1 MEEEMFCY
9 IHEGGELV
17 KTAVGSVEYKG
28 GRTNCSVVSKNISQ
42 SEFVSKV
49 CGVLNLDS
57 NSIKLEF
64 TVKFDPSCLLPLHN
78 DGDIV
83 NMFKFNDMFCHVYIS
98 HCTECGDD
106 FIALLVAQPPL
117 LLQTQLMFPLL
128 ASPHY
133 TSLMSRPQFSSG
145 HTFPNASEFRDAIYL
160 MSLAGKFRYSYKRNS
175 PKHMTVV
182 CTIEDCPW
190 KITAR
195 AIGDSNIVQVHTF
208 RNVHNHC
215 LEDVVLSQPLVRSTR
230 ASLVIDDVIR
240 STPEYQPRQICKDFV
255 RQHGIQLTYLQAWQM
270 KEKAKE
276 RIYGQPKNYY
286 KLLPWMCERMLAT
299 NPGSSV
305 ELSYSNDDHFEK
317 LFVAHSISIE
327 GFVRGCRPIIA
338 IDSAHMS
345 GPYGGALFSAT
356 SYDANDSMF
365 LLAFGVM
372 SSENYEDW
380 LWFLEKL
387 KIVVGNKE
395 VIIISDRHH
404 ALLRSVPEVFGIE
417 NHAYCYRHLKENFS
431 SFLSKHNTRGNK
443 GKENALQFLDSIA
456 YGRLEH
462 DYNVSMVELKKY
474 NEALATWV
482 EENAPHHWAMSKFPK
497 QRWDKMTTNL
507 AESFN
512 AWLRIERHH
521 SICNF
526 LLEHMSKLA
535 SMLVKHQEESKNWKG
550 CIGPKIEAKVQEN
563 IAKGA
568 VYPVTPFKNGVF
580 GVCIGRALLNVDILN
595 HTCTCRG
602 WQMLGI
608 SYEHATAV
616 IISIGQNVTDFVDD
630 CYKYPMQELIYG
642 GSFSGIETHDM
653 PTVDDDGLVRS
664 ITGEV
669 FFSLKPPHTKRPPGR
684 PRKKRIES
692 QFQDKRPVYCS
703 RCHMSGHNRK
713 TCKNP
718 LP

>member
-1 MEEEMFCY
+1 
-9 IHEGGELV
+9 
-17 KTAVGSVEYKG
+17 
-28 GRTNCSVVSKNISQ
+28 
-42 SEFVSKV
+42 
-49 CGVLNLDS
+49 
-57 NSIKLEF
+57 
-64 TVKFDPSCLLPLHN
+64 
-78 DGDIV
+78 
-83 NMFKFNDMFCHVYIS
+83 
-98 HCTECGDD
+98 
-106 FIALLVAQPPL
+106 
-117 LLQTQLMFPLL
+117 
-128 ASPHY
+128 
-133 TSLMSRPQFSSG
+133 
-145 HTFPNASEFRDAIYL
+145 
-160 MSLAGKFRYSYKRNS
+160 
-175 PKHMTVV
+175 
-182 CTIEDCPW
+182 
-190 KITAR
+190 
-195 AIGDSNIVQVHTF
+195 
-208 RNVHNHC
+208 
-215 LEDVVLSQPLVRSTR
+215 
-230 ASLVIDDVIR
+230 
-240 STPEYQPRQICKDFV
+240 
-255 RQHGIQLTYLQAWQM
+255 M

-276 RIYGQPKNYY
+276 CIYGQPKNYY
-286 KLLPWMCERMLAT
+286 KLLPWMCERMIAT

-305 ELSYSNDDHFEK
+305 KLSYSDDDHFEK
-317 LFVAHSISIE
+317 LFIAHSISIE
-327 GFVRGCRPIIA
+327 GFVRGCQPIIA

-356 SYDANDSMF
+356 AYDANDSMF
-365 LLAFGVM
+365 PLAFGVI

-387 KIVVGNKE
+387 KIVMGNKE
-395 VIIISDRHH
+395 VIIISDRHP

-462 DYNVSMVELKKY
+462 DYNVSMFELQKY

-507 AESFN
+507 AELFN
-512 AWLRIERHH
+512 AWLQIERHH

-535 SMLVKHQEESKNWKG
+535 STLVKHQEESKNWKG
-550 CIGPKIEAKVQEN
+550 CIRPKIEAKVQEN

-568 VYPVTPFKNGVF
+568 VYLVTPFMNGVF
-580 GVCIGRALLNVDILN
+580 RVCIERALLNVDILN
-595 HTCTCRG
+595 RTCTCRG

-608 SYEHATAV
+608 PCEHATAV
-616 IISIGQNVTDFVDD
+616 IISIGQNVTHFIDD

-642 GSFSGIETHDM
+642 GSFSSIETHDM

-669 FFSLKPPHTKRPPGR
+669 FFSLKPPHTKRAPGR

-692 QFQDKRPVYCS
+692 QFQDKRTIYYS
-703 RCHMSGHNRK
+703 RCHMSDHNRK

>member
-1 MEEEMFCY
+1 
-9 IHEGGELV
+9 
-17 KTAVGSVEYKG
+17 
-28 GRTNCSVVSKNISQ
+28 
-42 SEFVSKV
+42 
-49 CGVLNLDS
+49 
-57 NSIKLEF
+57 
-64 TVKFDPSCLLPLHN
+64 
-78 DGDIV
+78 
-83 NMFKFNDMFCHVYIS
+83 
-98 HCTECGDD
+98 
-106 FIALLVAQPPL
+106 
-117 LLQTQLMFPLL
+117 
-128 ASPHY
+128 
-133 TSLMSRPQFSSG
+133 
-145 HTFPNASEFRDAIYL
+145 
-160 MSLAGKFRYSYKRNS
+160 
-175 PKHMTVV
+175 MTVV

-215 LEDVVLSQPLVRSTR
+215 LEDVALSQPLVRSTH
-230 ASLVIDDVIR
+230 ASLLIDDVIR

-255 RQHGIQLTYLQAWQM
+255 RQHDIQLTYLQTWQI

-299 NPGSSV
+299 NPGLSV
-305 ELSYSNDDHFEK
+305 ELSYSDDDHFEK

-338 IDSAHMS
+338 IDSTHMS

-356 SYDANDSMF
+356 AYDANDSMF
-365 LLAFGVM
+365 SLAFGVM

-395 VIIISDRHH
+395 VIIISDRHPT
-404 ALLRSVPEVFGIE
+404 LLRSVPKVFGIE
-417 NHAYCYRHLKENFS
+417 NHACCYRHLKENFS

-443 GKENALQFLDSIA
+443 GKEDALQFLDSIV
-456 YGRLEH
+456 YGRLEY
-462 DYNVSMVELKKY
+462 DYNVSMFELKKY
-474 NEALATWV
+474 NEALAIWV

-507 AESFN
+507 VESFN

-563 IAKGA
+563 ITKGA

-580 GVCIGRALLNVDILN
+580 GMFIPVCENNLWHVHVVNFAAGRVEILSSLPLRRGNNISAAMRRLSMTLHKALHAYRIHMDADVSSFVHVQPHLLQQLNGSDCGVLILKFMEFWN
-595 HTCTCRG
+595 G
-602 WQMLGI
+602 
-608 SYEHATAV
+608 ATLTTSVAEDKTNMYRL
-616 IISIGQNVTDFVDD
+616 Q
-630 CYKYPMQELIYG
+630 
-642 GSFSGIETHDM
+642 
-653 PTVDDDGLVRS
+653 LVLQLVLNERNS
-664 ITGEV
+664 VRDTIMV
-669 FFSLKPPHTKRPPGR
+669 A
-684 PRKKRIES
+684 
-692 QFQDKRPVYCS
+692 
-703 RCHMSGHNRK
+703 CH
-713 TCKNP
+713 
-718 LP
+718 L

>member
-1 MEEEMFCY
+1 
-9 IHEGGELV
+9 
-17 KTAVGSVEYKG
+17 
-28 GRTNCSVVSKNISQ
+28 
-42 SEFVSKV
+42 
-49 CGVLNLDS
+49 
-57 NSIKLEF
+57 
-64 TVKFDPSCLLPLHN
+64 
-78 DGDIV
+78 
-83 NMFKFNDMFCHVYIS
+83 
-98 HCTECGDD
+98 
-106 FIALLVAQPPL
+106 
-117 LLQTQLMFPLL
+117 
-128 ASPHY
+128 
-133 TSLMSRPQFSSG
+133 
-145 HTFPNASEFRDAIYL
+145 
-160 MSLAGKFRYSYKRNS
+160 
-175 PKHMTVV
+175 MTIV

-190 KITAR
+190 KITTR
-195 AIGDSNIVQVHTF
+195 SIGDSNIVQVHTF

-365 LLAFGVM
+365 PLAFGVM

-395 VIIISDRHH
+395 
-404 ALLRSVPEVFGIE
+404 
-417 NHAYCYRHLKENFS
+417 ENFS

-462 DYNVSMVELKKY
+462 DYNVSMFELKKY

-580 GVCIGRALLNVDILN
+580 GWHHLVAFF
-595 HTCTCRG
+595 RG
-602 WQMLGI
+602 WLLISVSAGLFHLIICIFDKTNMYRLQLVLQIVLNERNSVRDTIMWQLGYAE
-608 SYEHATAV
+608 YEDFMYKN
-616 IISIGQNVTDFVDD
+616 GQHVKERKSTICWYTNSLQWRPSNPDLPGFRT
-630 CYKYPMQELIYG
+630 IAH
-642 GSFSGIETHDM
+642 SHWH
-653 PTVDDDGLVRS
+653 GLLRVP
-664 ITGEV
+664 
-669 FFSLKPPHTKRPPGR
+669 K
-684 PRKKRIES
+684 
-692 QFQDKRPVYCS
+692 
-703 RCHMSGHNRK
+703 
-713 TCKNP
+713 
-718 LP
+718 

>member
-9 IHEGGELV
+9 IHEGGELI
-17 KTAVGSVEYKG
+17 KTVVGSVEYKG
-28 GRTNCSVVSKNISQ
+28 GRTNGSVVSKNISQ

-98 HCTECGDD
+98 QCTECGDD
-106 FIALLVAQPPL
+106 LICPTRCAMTNTVQLQP
-117 LLQTQLMFPLL
+117 
-128 ASPHY
+128 
-133 TSLMSRPQFSSG
+133 SRFEHS
-145 HTFPNASEFRDAIYL
+145 I
-160 MSLAGKFRYSYKRNS
+160 
-175 PKHMTVV
+175 V
-182 CTIEDCPW
+182 
-190 KITAR
+190 
-195 AIGDSNIVQVHTF
+195 GDSNIVQAHTF

-240 STPEYQPRQICKDFV
+240 STPKYQPRQICKDFV

-305 ELSYSNDDHFEK
+305 ELSYSDDDHFEK

-338 IDSAHMS
+338 IDSAQMS

-365 LLAFGVM
+365 PLAFGVM
-372 SSENYEDW
+372 SSKNYEDW

-395 VIIISDRHH
+395 VIIISDRHP

-456 YGRLEH
+456 YGR
-462 DYNVSMVELKKY
+462 
-474 NEALATWV
+474 
-482 EENAPHHWAMSKFPK
+482 
-497 QRWDKMTTNL
+497 
-507 AESFN
+507 
-512 AWLRIERHH
+512 
-521 SICNF
+521 
-526 LLEHMSKLA
+526 
-535 SMLVKHQEESKNWKG
+535 
-550 CIGPKIEAKVQEN
+550 
-563 IAKGA
+563 
-568 VYPVTPFKNGVF
+568 
-580 GVCIGRALLNVDILN
+580 
-595 HTCTCRG
+595 G

-608 SYEHATAV
+608 PCEHATVV
-616 IISIGQNVTDFVDD
+616 IISIGQNVTNFVDD

-669 FFSLKPPHTKRPPGR
+669 FFSLKPPHT
-684 PRKKRIES
+684 RI
-692 QFQDKRPVYCS
+692 PHPIVTVAVGLC
-703 RCHMSGHNRK
+703 
-713 TCKNP
+713 
-718 LP
+718 